1 MASGSIKKITSIS
14 YVDVVYPSIAVSP
27 NGTTALTLSQTF
39 SSNVIGIEITRSW
52 PLANWN
58 NGALVSCV
66 QWNYNSST
74 GEVAVTLSTTSEQ
87 SYGVTFRVY
96 YEG

>member
-14 YVDVVYPSIAVSP
+14 YVDVVYPSLAVSAS
-27 NGTTALTLSQTF
+27 GMTALTLSQTF
-39 SSNVIGIEITRSW
+39 PTNVIGVEITRSW

-58 NGALVSCV
+58 VGALVNIV
-66 QWNYNSST
+66 QWDYIASDGT
-74 GEVAVTLSTTSEQ
+74 VDITLSTTSEQ

>member
-39 SSNVIGIEITRSW
+39 SSNVIGVEITRSW

-58 NGALVSCV
+58 SGALVSIV